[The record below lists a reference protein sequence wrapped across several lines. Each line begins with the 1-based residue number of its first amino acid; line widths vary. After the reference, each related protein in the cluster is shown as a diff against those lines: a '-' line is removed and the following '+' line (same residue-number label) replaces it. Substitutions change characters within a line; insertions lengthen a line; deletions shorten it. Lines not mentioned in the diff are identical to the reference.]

1 MEESKI
7 KEFLSSWTKGVIEIG
22 QAYSNK
28 ENYEKEALK
37 FLSKHYAFKTQQ
49 ILFKPTFTKKKIF
62 RNSLEEALSYFIKG
76 EFTED
81 NGFALKPWEEI
92 NLKELNILNEEN
104 LSSAMGTLSFKPVS
118 SSDTTLVAFT
128 FVFCLEEEEI
138 KIKIHHSSPILQA

>member
-1 MEESKI
+1 MDESKI

-49 ILFKPTFTKKKIF
+49 ILFKPTFTKEKIF

-92 NLKELNILNEEN
+92 NLQELNILNEEN

-128 FVFCLEEEEI
+128 FIFCLEEEEI
-138 KIKIHHSSPILQA
+138 KIKIHHSSPIL

>member
-1 MEESKI
+1 MDESKI

-49 ILFKPTFTKKKIF
+49 ILFKPTFTKEKIF

-138 KIKIHHSSPILQA
+138 KIKIHHSSPIL

>member
-1 MEESKI
+1 MDESKI

-22 QAYSNK
+22 KAYSNK
-28 ENYEKEALK
+28 EDFEKEALR

-49 ILFKPTFTKKKIF
+49 ILFKPTFTKEKIF

-138 KIKIHHSSPILQA
+138 KIKIHHSSPIL

>member
-1 MEESKI
+1 MDESKI

-37 FLSKHYAFKTQQ
+37 FLSNHYAFKTQQ
-49 ILFKPTFTKKKIF
+49 ILFKPTFTKEKIF

-138 KIKIHHSSPILQA
+138 KIKIHHSSPIL

>member
-1 MEESKI
+1 MDESKI
-7 KEFLSSWTKGVIEIG
+7 EEFLSSWTKGVIEIG
-22 QAYSNK
+22 KAYSNK
-28 ENYEKEALK
+28 EDFEKEALR

-49 ILFKPTFTKKKIF
+49 ILFKPTFTKEKIF

-104 LSSAMGTLSFKPVS
+104 LSSVMGTLSFKPVS

-128 FVFCLEEEEI
+128 FVFCLAGG
-138 KIKIHHSSPILQA
+138 KVYF

>member
-1 MEESKI
+1 MDESKI

-49 ILFKPTFTKKKIF
+49 ILFKPTFTKEKIF

-104 LSSAMGTLSFKPVS
+104 LSSVMGTLSFKPVS

-138 KIKIHHSSPILQA
+138 KIKIHHSSPIL

>member
-1 MEESKI
+1 MDESKI
-7 KEFLSSWTKGVIEIG
+7 KEFLSSWAKGVIEIG

-37 FLSKHYAFKTQQ
+37 FLSNHYAFKTQQ
-49 ILFKPTFTKKKIF
+49 ILFKPTFTKEKIF

-138 KIKIHHSSPILQA
+138 KIKIHHSSPIL

>member
-1 MEESKI
+1 MDESKI

-37 FLSKHYAFKTQQ
+37 FLSNHYAFKTQQ
-49 ILFKPTFTKKKIF
+49 ILFKPTFTKEKIF

-81 NGFALKPWEEI
+81 NGFALKPWEQI

-104 LSSAMGTLSFKPVS
+104 LSSVMGTLSFKPVS

-138 KIKIHHSSPILQA
+138 KIKIHHSSPIL

>member
-1 MEESKI
+1 MDESKI

-49 ILFKPTFTKKKIF
+49 ILFKPTFTKEKIF

-81 NGFALKPWEEI
+81 NGFALKPWKEV

-118 SSDTTLVAFT
+118 SSDTILVAFT

-138 KIKIHHSSPILQA
+138 KIKIHHSSPIL

>member
-1 MEESKI
+1 LMDESKI

-37 FLSKHYAFKTQQ
+37 FLSNHYAFKTQQ
-49 ILFKPTFTKKKIF
+49 ILFKPTFTKEKIF

-104 LSSAMGTLSFKPVS
+104 LSSVMGTLSFKPVS

-138 KIKIHHSSPILQA
+138 KIKIHHSSPIL

>member
-1 MEESKI
+1 MDESKI

-49 ILFKPTFTKKKIF
+49 ILFKPTFTKEKIF

-104 LSSAMGTLSFKPVS
+104 LSSVMGTLSFKPVS

-128 FVFCLEEEEI
+128 FIFCLEEEEI
-138 KIKIHHSSPILQA
+138 KIKIHHSSPIL